1 MPPAVATPGNVPA
14 GGGGGSRT
22 SWGWIQPQPSLAWTH
37 QEVPGAGCE
46 GQAPCPPPSSAP
58 HRRFV
63 RGDSFGERMSPPN
76 PAGSPGRRQAAPAL
90 LPPAWNGPGDTRGC
104 RWVRDHQGGGSP
116 KRSPHLHSVSPAPT
130 SATEEKE
137 EGQAG
142 FWGVAPRAPLLCPS
156 TSCHGQEARAGA
168 RGGAGRCLA
177 ARRRLPASPPQN
189 PCQGRPGRLLPL
201 PTEAGGRTRG
211 RS

>member
-14 GGGGGSRT
+14 GGGGGSGT

-63 RGDSFGERMSPPN
+63 RGDSFGKRMSPPN
-76 PAGSPGRRQAAPAL
+76 PAGSSGRREAAPAL

-104 RWVRDHQGGGSP
+104 RWVRDRQDGGSP
-116 KRSPHLHSVSPAPT
+116 KHSPHLHSVSPGT
-130 SATEEKE
+130 HLCHRGERGGTGWILGRST
-137 EGQAG
+137 QSSS
-142 FWGVAPRAPLLCPS
+142 PLPIHLVS
-156 TSCHGQEARAGA
+156 RAGGTG
-168 RGGAGRCLA
+168 RSAGRCGQMPGSAAPA
-177 ARRRLPASPPQN
+177 ARIPTTKIHVKDAPAGS
-189 PCQGRPGRLLPL
+189 
-201 PTEAGGRTRG
+201 
-211 RS
+211 